1 MYAGILKTISAI
13 VKSMLSNIFI
23 MPIEIASLQL
33 AAPMAIDIVTNFHI
47 DLDLSTHGL
56 IVAEQFQNVDILGN
70 MQNGW
75 NDFLR
80 TGKAGVL
87 AIGLVMGYMVRG
99 ITS

>member
-1 MYAGILKTISAI
+1 
-13 VKSMLSNIFI
+13 MLSHIFI

-33 AAPMAIDIVTNFHI
+33 AALMAVNLVADFHI

-56 IVAEQFQNVDILGN
+56 IIAEQFQNVDILSN
-70 MQNGW
+70 IQNGW

>member
-1 MYAGILKTISAI
+1 
-13 VKSMLSNIFI
+13 MLSHIFT
-23 MPIEIASLQL
+23 MSIEIASFHSVV
-33 AAPMAIDIVTNFHI
+33 PMAADFVADLHI
-47 DLDLSTHGL
+47 GSNLSSHGL
-56 IVAEQFQNVDILGN
+56 IIAEQFQNVDILGN

-87 AIGLVMGYMVRG
+87 AIGLVVGYMVRG